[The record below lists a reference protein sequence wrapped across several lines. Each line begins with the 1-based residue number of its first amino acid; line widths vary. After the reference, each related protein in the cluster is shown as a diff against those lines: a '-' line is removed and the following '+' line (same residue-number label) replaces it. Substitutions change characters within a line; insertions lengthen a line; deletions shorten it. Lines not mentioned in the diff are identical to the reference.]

1 MKLLEIL
8 LVIVRSYSDNIEK
21 DFYLKEISRLL
32 EIKESLVYDAFN
44 KVRFKSIKKE
54 ITSQQDKIFE
64 RQKAISSTDLV
75 ISYCLFNEK
84 NINFVKEKILFPNSI

>member
-1 MKLLEIL
+1 VLLD
-8 LVIVRSYSDNIEK
+8 IVKSYSDNIEK

-44 KVRFKSIKKE
+44 KIRFKSTKKE
-54 ITSQQDKIFE
+54 ITSQQDKISE

-75 ISYCLFNEK
+75 ISYCLFDEK
-84 NINFVKEKILFPNSI
+84 NINFVKEKILFPNLI